1 VQAKGLLKVTRI
13 SRREASSFKK
23 LGAALLDADV
33 LLIVP
38 PFADLDFPSLAVP
51 LLQACGRAAGFRVQI
66 LYANLLLAAFVGE
79 ANYSRICGAPS
90 FSFAR
95 ERFFARAA
103 FGLPPLGRRARR
115 MFESS
120 WILDSA
126 QAGDVE
132 ACSAIPREISRGELM
147 RLEGAAEGFVAA
159 IASAVAA
166 RPYKIVGCTTT
177 FEQTCAGIALLKRVK
192 RLRPGIV
199 TILGGA
205 NCEGEMGEGLAALG
219 TSIDYVFSGESEA
232 SFPAFVRGVLEGR
245 RPARSIIRGEPCRDM
260 DRLPTPVF
268 EEYFEQ
274 RALFLP
280 DSSLRPEEIRIP
292 YETSR
297 GCWWGQKHH
306 CTFCGLNG
314 EGMAFRQKSAARV
327 LEEMREL
334 LRRHPTRQIEM
345 TDNIMPRDFFKTLFP
360 LMAGDLE
367 GVKIFYEQKA
377 NLSLRDV
384 AALQRA
390 GITWIQ
396 PGIEALSTPLL
407 QRMRKG
413 VQARQNLLLLRFARA
428 ARVRVSWNL
437 LWGFP
442 GDEERSYGETLALLP
457 LLHHL
462 EPPIGLWHLSLDRF
476 SPYYFEPEQHGVKAL
491 RPLAGYYDFLP
502 KGADVPRIAYHFV
515 GDYECDSHA
524 RLDLIAKIS
533 REVTRWKAA
542 WASRAAAPPELRI
555 SRSPGGYELSD
566 TRSNSRRKAIRALC
580 EEEASFLL
588 TATLYSGAAIQKDAV
603 RDKLA
608 VVMDGWFVPLATA
621 ELALFEQL
629 SSAPQR
635 AIAPVTNPLS
645 IIGEATA

>member
-1 VQAKGLLKVTRI
+1 VTRLP
-13 SRREASSFKK
+13 RRDAPCFKK
-23 LGAALLDADV
+23 LGTALRDADV

-66 LYANLLLAAFVGE
+66 LYANLLLAAVIGE
-79 ANYSRICGAPS
+79 ANYARICGAPS

-95 ERFFARAA
+95 ERFFARSA
-103 FGLPPLGRRARR
+103 FGLPPLGRRARH

-120 WILDSA
+120 WVLDSA
-126 QAGDVE
+126 QPDDVE
-132 ACSAIPREISRGELM
+132 ACSAIPHQISCAELK

-159 IASAVAA
+159 IASAIAA

-177 FEQTCAGIALLKRVK
+177 FEQTCAGIALLKRIK
-192 RLRPGIV
+192 RLRPGVV

-205 NCEGEMGEGLAALG
+205 NCEGEMGEGLAALD
-219 TSIDYVFSGESEA
+219 TSIDYIFSGESEA
-232 SFPAFVRGVLEGR
+232 SFPAFLRDVLEDR
-245 RPARSIIRGEPCRDM
+245 RPPGSIIRGVPCRDM
-260 DRLPTPVF
+260 DALPTPVF
-268 EEYFEQ
+268 VEYFEQ

-280 DSSLRPEEIRIP
+280 ESTLRPEEIRIP

-334 LRRHPTRQIEM
+334 LRRHPTRHVEM
-345 TDNIMPRDFFKTLFP
+345 TDNIMPRDFFKTLLP

-384 AALQRA
+384 AALQQA

-396 PGIEALSTPLL
+396 PGIEALSTSLL

-413 VQARQNLLLLRFARA
+413 VQARQNLSLLRFARA
-428 ARVRVSWNL
+428 AGVRVSWNL

-442 GDEERSYGETLALLP
+442 GDEGRSYQETLALLP

-476 SPYYFEPEQHGVKAL
+476 SPYYFEPALHGVKAL

-502 KGADVPRIAYHFV
+502 KGADVPCIAYHFV

-524 RLDLIAKIS
+524 RLDLIAKLS

-542 WASRAAAPPELRI
+542 WARRSKEPPQLRI
-555 SRSPGGYELSD
+555 SRSPGGYQLLD
-566 TRSNSRRKAIRALC
+566 TRGRSSRRAVRALD

-588 TATLYSGAAIQKDAV
+588 TATLSAGSVAQKDAV

-608 VVMDGWFVPLATA
+608 VVVDGWFVPLATA

-629 SSAPQR
+629 TSARASAP
-635 AIAPVTNPLS
+635 ASTAAAALNPLQ
-645 IIGEATA
+645 IVGHATA